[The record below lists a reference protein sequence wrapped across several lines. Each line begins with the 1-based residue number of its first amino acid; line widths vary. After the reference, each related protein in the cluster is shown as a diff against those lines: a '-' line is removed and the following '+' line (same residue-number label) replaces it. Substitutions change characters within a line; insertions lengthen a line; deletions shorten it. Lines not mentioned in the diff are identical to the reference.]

1 MKELQKGEYYGNH
14 YQKVDLGGM
23 ILTDT
28 AYTHDKVD
36 WHYHQNPYF
45 TYILEGQLF
54 EANKKESY
62 TLGAGSL
69 LFHNWDD
76 AHCNSKPP
84 GYTGGF
90 HIELNKEWFLKY
102 DIRQEGFEGS
112 MNLKNPLVKTRM
124 NSIFMET
131 KINDDHS
138 RMSIEMLLVEVF
150 DLMAGTH
157 HDNQKPPNWVH
168 KLREL
173 ILEEGVDSSLGNL
186 AAQLQIHP
194 VHLSREFGRYF
205 GTSFGNYVRLL
216 KVNKAFNMMVSTQ
229 LSMTEICYECGF
241 SDQSHF
247 ISNFKRVYQMT
258 PSKMLGK
265 ISRR

>member
-1 MKELQKGEYYGNH
+1 MKELQKGEYFGDH
-14 YQKVDLGGM
+14 YQKVDLGGV

-28 AYTHDKVD
+28 AYTHSKVD

-45 TYILEGQLF
+45 TYILKGQLF

-76 AHCNSKPP
+76 AHYNIKPP
-84 GYTGGF
+84 GYTRGF

-102 DIRQEGFEGS
+102 DVRQDGLEGS
-112 MNLKNPLVKTRM
+112 INLKNPLVKRRM

-131 KINDDHS
+131 KISDDHS
-138 RMSIEMLLVEVF
+138 PMSIEMLLVEVF
-150 DLMAGTH
+150 GLMEGQQQ
-157 HDNQKPPNWVH
+157 NQKPPNWVR
-168 KLREL
+168 KLQEL
-173 ILEEGVDSSLGNL
+173 IMEDGVDSSLGNL

-216 KVNKAFNMMVSTQ
+216 KVNKAFNMMVSTK